1 MRFLLSK
8 SLLLLFLLA
17 GATPVAAQIRL
28 PGQAAPTNPLQ
39 FERGRNGQPI
49 FQSPFRDPNKPVT
62 LPQQSIQQ
70 RRTPKIVN
78 VDTALAKLMKD
89 AGDFFATGTME
100 FWSTNSGKMEVKRF
114 PFSLSVLEGRIR
126 TELDLRY
133 IPEVFDKTATWSTMK
148 QIGINR
154 IVTVTLPRLST
165 VKVMFPT
172 ADSYVTKGLHPSD
185 VPSYMRVIKQ
195 LVGPEQLSEK
205 TYNKYSGYLDYNTGD
220 QIPVEIWQGQSTG
233 ALPEYLKIN
242 HKQGNAVTIH
252 LDRVQKGK
260 VPIKMFD
267 TPENY
272 SQYADMGVM
281 LQTVSA
287 RFEQEKTL
295 QMPPSSRPKSGGIIR
310 ARPDGSF
317 PNSTLPGRTR

>member
-1 MRFLLSK
+1 M
-8 SLLLLFLLA
+8 LLLLT
-17 GATPVAAQIRL
+17 ATDASAQIRL
-28 PGQAAPTNPLQ
+28 PGQPAPANPLR
-39 FERGRNGQPI
+39 FNRGPTGAPI
-49 FQSPFRDPNKPVT
+49 FESPFRDPNKPVN

-70 RRTPKIVN
+70 RRAEKIVN

-100 FWSTNSGKMEVKRF
+100 FWSTNSGQMEVKRF

-133 IPEVFDKTATWSTMK
+133 IPEVFDKTGTWSTMK

-165 VKVMFPT
+165 VKVMFPS
-172 ADSYVTKGLHPSD
+172 AESYVTQGLHASD

-195 LVGPEQLSEK
+195 LVGPENLSK
-205 TYNKYSGYLDYNTGD
+205 KVYNKYTGFLDYNTGD
-220 QIPVEIWQGQSTG
+220 QIPVEIWQGQTTG
-233 ALPEYLKIN
+233 SLPEYMKIN
-242 HKQGNAVTIH
+242 HKTGNAVTIH
-252 LDRVQKGK
+252 LDRVQRGK

-267 TPENY
+267 TPESY
-272 SQYADMGVM
+272 SQYSDMGVM

-287 RFEQEKTL
+287 RYEQEKTL
-295 QMPPSSRPKSGGIIR
+295 QMPPSYRPNSGGIIR
-310 ARPDGSF
+310 ARPDGTF
-317 PNSTLPGRTR
+317 PNTKLPGRGRRP